1 MNKFWIV
8 MKHAH
13 ETYVGHR
20 HTSLESAEVEAERL
34 CKKENK
40 VFIVLEA
47 IEMVGPVFPVVEIKW
62 EGMEPAVEADQ
73 LDEETR

>member
-13 ETYVGHR
+13 ETFVSYR
-20 HTSLESAEVEAERL
+20 HESLESAKTEAERL

-40 VFIVLEA
+40 RFIVLEA
-47 IEMVGPVFPVVEIKW
+47 VGVVSPVSREVEITW
-62 EGMEPAVEADQ
+62 AEMEPAVETDAEGAAD
-73 LDEETR
+73 E

>member
-13 ETYVGHR
+13 ETFVSHR
-20 HTSLESAEVEAERL
+20 HESLESAKTEAERL

-40 VFIVLEA
+40 RFIVLEA
-47 IEMVGPVFPVVEIKW
+47 VEVVSPVSREVEIIW
-62 EGMEPAVEADQ
+62 EGMEPAVEADAEGAA
-73 LDEETR
+73 DE